1 MKLEEECFVTEEHH
15 VCTPDTLLLPVK
27 RGVCLTRGVSACW
40 NSSSANES
48 KCIFSLLLNPAHL
61 ILECPQLNVQE
72 LRESPGRWRGGR
84 MRQDGRVFSF
94 ALLHL
99 HIAWEWR
106 VSPAAFFW
114 EESDIPKGKVSTPG
128 SQCPLVTD
136 PGSEQ
141 VASCVPVCTSHRGRC
156 SGGFTKEGTPST
168 SECHSPSL
176 RTHRAHC

>member
-84 MRQDGRVFSF
+84 IRQDGRVFSF

-99 HIAWEWR
+99 HIA
-106 VSPAAFFW
+106 
-114 EESDIPKGKVSTPG
+114 
-128 SQCPLVTD
+128 
-136 PGSEQ
+136 
-141 VASCVPVCTSHRGRC
+141 
-156 SGGFTKEGTPST
+156 
-168 SECHSPSL
+168 
-176 RTHRAHC
+176 